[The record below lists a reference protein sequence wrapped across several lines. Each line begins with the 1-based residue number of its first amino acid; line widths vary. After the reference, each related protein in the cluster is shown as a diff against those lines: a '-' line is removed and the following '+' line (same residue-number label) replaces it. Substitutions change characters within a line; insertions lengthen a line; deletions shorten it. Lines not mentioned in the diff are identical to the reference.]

1 MNLVISLK
9 IIVLI
14 LHRENRFLN
23 METEIIRLMCN
34 DEIVKFVTDRYKT
47 SPEILV
53 NEFLTDETN
62 TSVHLLNNE
71 IEILRGL
78 KNEIERQVTI

>member
-1 MNLVISLK
+1 M
-9 IIVLI
+9 
-14 LHRENRFLN
+14 
-23 METEIIRLMCN
+23 
-34 DEIVKFVTDRYKT
+34 KFIANRYKT

-53 NEFLTDETN
+53 NEFLTDETS